1 MVDTVEDKTR
11 KYLSL
16 HKDKRTTRTVVA
28 CTAACALEGFMKSVS
43 LLIRSFDKKL
53 LKYKR
58 TSVIRNF
65 GAILI
70 DWANFYIERLAPYVE
85 TMLIKLLGPG
95 LIKVWRVGLS
105 KIYHKDKDKPRS
117 ISDFL
122 CEPRYN
128 LFIFY

>member
-1 MVDTVEDKTR
+1 MVDSLEDNTNKYHLLLNAKPKTL
-11 KYLSL
+11 KMI
-16 HKDKRTTRTVVA
+16 VF
-28 CTAACALEGFMKSVS
+28 TAAYTLEGFMKSVS

-58 TSVIRNF
+58 TAAIRNF

-95 LIKVWRVGLS
+95 LIKVWRAGLS

-122 CEPRYN
+122 CEP
-128 LFIFY
+128 